1 MQKRIIAVWIIVSAL
16 YIAGCFWLYFG
27 TLNFDGLDLYM
38 RQEDTAYAFD
48 CELTALQGILIAL
61 TPVFCLWLE
70 FWVTGRFG
78 RISIWCRRYGGC
90 LVVATVSAVWIWFQS
105 HTAIMYPY
113 HSNEAGS
120 ILISLWCGLI
130 LNHCIMRARHA
141 RLKLSP
147 RHKRVS
153 G

>member
-78 RISIWCRRYGGC
+78 RISIWWMPCGGDGFCGMDLVSKPYRYY
-90 LVVATVSAVWIWFQS
+90 VS
-105 HTAIMYPY
+105 
-113 HSNEAGS
+113 
-120 ILISLWCGLI
+120 
-130 LNHCIMRARHA
+130 
-141 RLKLSP
+141 LSQ
-147 RHKRVS
+147 
-153 G
+153 